1 MHTKIQTLLEVHI
14 KVADI
19 GGMDS
24 EKTGYDSNAW
34 FFQDAQAMKLLIK
47 FKLSFVEG
55 MKDSIK
61 EIEEYLW

>member
-1 MHTKIQTLLEVHI
+1 MHI

>member
-1 MHTKIQTLLEVHI
+1 MEVHI